1 MSYKIYKN
9 FRYYLL
15 AYLFF
20 TTISSILLLKENYLL
35 ETNNSMAEWFINY
48 QGGFG
53 RRGFFG
59 EIFLFI
65 SDVTGIYLKNVILI
79 FLIFLIFFYHSL
91 LFFYLKNIKFNF
103 NLIIIIFSP
112 LFFIFPVA
120 ELEALGR
127 KDILILLMFL
137 TISILFNKL
146 NIYQLTTLLLI
157 SYTAIILSHEVSIFY
172 LPFFYFFILFKI
184 KKINFLTI
192 IILIF
197 ISIYFLSIIYLL
209 IQVNYTGVNI
219 EKMCDLLVN
228 NYDTK
233 CGLGAY
239 VLDRSL
245 KENISELGS
254 INFYDVLRGFW
265 ILFLGFIGVILILP
279 NSYFTFKSGI
289 SQNILLIFTLLFI
302 PTLIPFFIAVDW
314 GRWFNLSYSMI
325 VLFYF
330 FCLKN
335 KIILINYK
343 TYTNFLNLVF
353 NNKFLLSIFF
363 IIFCLS
369 WNPKAIHSDDLG
381 SVPIYRIVNK
391 IMKSYF

>member
-1 MSYKIYKN
+1 MSYKIHKN

-137 TISILFNKL
+137 IISILFNRL
-146 NIYQLTTLLLI
+146 NIYQLTTFLLI

-172 LPFFYFFILFKI
+172 LPFFYFFIVFKI
-184 KKINFLTI
+184 KKINFFTI

-219 EKMCDLLVN
+219 EKMCDFLVN

-254 INFYDVLRGFW
+254 INFYDILRGFW

-279 NSYFTFKSGI
+279 NSYFAFKSGI
-289 SQNILLIFTLLFI
+289 NQNILLIFTLLFI

>member
-137 TISILFNKL
+137 IISILFNKL

-172 LPFFYFFILFKI
+172 LPFFYFFILF
-184 KKINFLTI
+184 
-192 IILIF
+192 
-197 ISIYFLSIIYLL
+197 
-209 IQVNYTGVNI
+209 
-219 EKMCDLLVN
+219 
-228 NYDTK
+228 
-233 CGLGAY
+233 
-239 VLDRSL
+239 
-245 KENISELGS
+245 
-254 INFYDVLRGFW
+254 
-265 ILFLGFIGVILILP
+265 
-279 NSYFTFKSGI
+279 
-289 SQNILLIFTLLFI
+289 
-302 PTLIPFFIAVDW
+302 
-314 GRWFNLSYSMI
+314 
-325 VLFYF
+325 
-330 FCLKN
+330 
-335 KIILINYK
+335 
-343 TYTNFLNLVF
+343 
-353 NNKFLLSIFF
+353 
-363 IIFCLS
+363 
-369 WNPKAIHSDDLG
+369 
-381 SVPIYRIVNK
+381 
-391 IMKSYF
+391 